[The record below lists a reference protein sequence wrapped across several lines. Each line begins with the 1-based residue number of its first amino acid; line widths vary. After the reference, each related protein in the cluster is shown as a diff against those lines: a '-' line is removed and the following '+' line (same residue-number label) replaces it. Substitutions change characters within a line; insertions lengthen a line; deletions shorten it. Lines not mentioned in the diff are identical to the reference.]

1 MHSWPSRYYGYVL
14 RDALLNLLLY
24 IPLGVCACMVFRRRM
39 QPAPAAA
46 LAVLVGFLLS
56 SAIEIAQAYEAT
68 RDSSLMDITTN
79 TAGSAVGALLA
90 AVFSHQAHSHRM
102 KAIDP
107 TAATLFAL
115 WLISLL
121 FPFVP
126 EHSFAILVNKL
137 NAFWTF
143 SPVAFTSA
151 VLGWYL
157 AGTLL
162 SEAGAPNA
170 TVWIFASTLLT
181 PLQMLISPHQPTA
194 AMLFGAIAGA
204 VLFTF
209 LRGRENPKLLAL
221 ALVLLLVLHGAA
233 PFVLASHANQFNWN
247 PFADFF
253 ESNWQR
259 NGSAFIEKAF
269 YCTAAVWALR
279 RAELRLSTAVL
290 ALAALLSVVECIQIW
305 LPGRAPGV
313 TDPLLPFI
321 SGIVLDTLS
330 RPQTNFQPLR
340 NFGFR

>member
-39 QPAPAAA
+39 QPAPAAV

-170 TVWIFASTLLT
+170 TVWIFASTLST

-209 LRGRENPKLLAL
+209 LRGRETRSCSPWPSCCCWCSVEQPPSYWHLTQISSTGFHSPISLKATGSATAPPLSRKLST
-221 ALVLLLVLHGAA
+221 VLPLHG
-233 PFVLASHANQFNWN
+233 
-247 PFADFF
+247 
-253 ESNWQR
+253 R
-259 NGSAFIEKAF
+259 
-269 YCTAAVWALR
+269 
-279 RAELRLSTAVL
+279 
-290 ALAALLSVVECIQIW
+290 
-305 LPGRAPGV
+305 
-313 TDPLLPFI
+313 
-321 SGIVLDTLS
+321 
-330 RPQTNFQPLR
+330 
-340 NFGFR
+340 